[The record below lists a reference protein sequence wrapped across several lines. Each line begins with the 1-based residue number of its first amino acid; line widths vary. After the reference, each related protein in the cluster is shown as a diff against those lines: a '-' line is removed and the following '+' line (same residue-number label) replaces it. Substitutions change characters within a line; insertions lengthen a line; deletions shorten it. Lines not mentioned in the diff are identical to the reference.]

1 MTAPPLR
8 SSNFSRY
15 FLLILVLLVAGLFFY
30 MIRGFMQPVLLAA
43 VFATVLYP
51 LFERLL
57 RLFGGR
63 RALAAIATCLLLLI
77 GVVAPLVGIGDM
89 VAREA
94 VGFYENV
101 QDDFKALL
109 QGGQQGIQERIQA
122 MPWFSR
128 FGLGRLDWNR
138 ILEQASQSAGSAA
151 GWLLNKTSSGT
162 VQLIWTSFVTLFTLF
177 YFLLDGPRLV
187 QKIKDAVPLPREHE
201 NRLIQR
207 FVAVTSATVKGTLV
221 IAFIQGAL
229 GGLTLWICG
238 IPSPILWTVV
248 MIVMSIIPVLG
259 VGLVMYPAAIF
270 ALATGQVW
278 QGVTILIVTTVVIV
292 NIDNLLRPRLV
303 GAEAGM
309 HDLLVFFST
318 IGGLSMFGFA
328 GFVIG
333 PVIGSFLL
341 ALLDLYEAEFRV
353 REVSGADS
361 PVALE
366 VERPPVPKTKK
377 PRPSRGGGDA

>member
-1 MTAPPLR
+1 MIAPET
-8 SSNFSRY
+8 SSSSFSRY
-15 FLLILVLLVAGLFFY
+15 FLLVLVLLVAGLFFY

-51 LFERLL
+51 LFERFV
-57 RLFGGR
+57 RWFGGR
-63 RALAAIATCLLLLI
+63 RALASIVTCLLLVI
-77 GVVAPLVGIGDM
+77 GIVAPLVAIGDM

-94 VGFYENV
+94 VSFYDV
-101 QDDFKALL
+101 QDDAKALL
-109 QGGQQGIQERIQA
+109 DGGQQGIQERIQA

-128 FGLGRLDWNR
+128 LGLGRLDWSR
-138 ILEQASQSAGSAA
+138 ILERANQSVGTAA
-151 GWLLNKTSSGT
+151 TWLLNKTSTGT
-162 VQLIWTSFVTLFTLF
+162 VQLVWTFFVTLFTLF
-177 YFLLDGPRLV
+177 YFFLDGPRLV

-201 NRLIQR
+201 DRLIQR

-221 IAFIQGAL
+221 LAAIQGAL
-229 GGLTLWICG
+229 GGITLWVCG

-259 VGLVMYPAAIF
+259 VGLVMYPAAVY
-270 ALATGQVW
+270 ALAIGHVW

-318 IGGLSMFGFA
+318 LGGLSMFGFA

-353 REVSGADS
+353 RELGGPLPAMV
-361 PVALE
+361 VL
-366 VERPPVPKTKK
+366 VPE
-377 PRPSRGGGDA
+377 PSLPSSEPAGPQTAGDGT